1 LAAAWLAE
9 LARGRFVAGRLGG
22 VRDVRVGI
30 DVGGTFTDL
39 VALVDGQVVTAKVPS
54 TPRDQAEGVL
64 RVLAAG
70 GVDAGRVGA
79 FAHGTTVATNALLE
93 RRGARTALVT
103 TAGFRDVLEIGR
115 QQRPALYD
123 LAADRPPA
131 LVPRELRF
139 TVAERAGP
147 DGVLRPLDG
156 DSLAAAVA
164 AVRDADVEAVAV
176 CLLFSFLHPEHERR
190 VGEALRDALGGSV
203 AVSLSSEVLPE
214 FREYERCSTT
224 VADAYLTPRLAAYL
238 ARLARE
244 AEAGGLPTPLLMQSS
259 GGVIEA
265 GWAAGH
271 AASCVLS
278 GPAGG
283 VVGAAWVAGL
293 SGEEDLLT
301 FDMGG
306 TSTDVAPV
314 VGGQVQTT
322 TEAVVAGVPLKLPMV
337 DVHSV
342 SAGGG
347 SVAWVDEGG
356 ALRVGPASAGAE
368 PGPAAYGQGG
378 EEATVTDA
386 NLWLGYL
393 PDGAELGGEVVLRRE
408 LAERA
413 LARVGERLGEDVGE
427 VALGVVRVAN
437 AEMVRAL
444 RVISVERG
452 LDPREFTLV
461 AFGGAG
467 PLHACALAEEI
478 GIGRVLVPRAS
489 GVLSALGLA
498 ISDLRR
504 DYVRP
509 LLGRLDQL
517 DPAVPR
523 AVWRE
528 LEDLAGQELAANE
541 AGTTAAG
548 RRRSLGRRARGAS
561 GGGQPALTRRADLR
575 YRGQSFELTVD
586 VEEVEDLGERFHQA
600 HRRRYG
606 YRMDDEPV
614 EVVNLRLV
622 AAVPAGKPELRA
634 EPARARRGA
643 ARRRVNLDG
652 TWREVAVLAREE
664 LGGGD
669 RLDGPVVV
677 EFAEATLLLR
687 PGWRAA
693 VDDAGTLVLERDGGH
708 R

>member
-1 LAAAWLAE
+1 
-9 LARGRFVAGRLGG
+9 VAGTRNVRL
-22 VRDVRVGI
+22 GI

-39 VALVDGQVVTAKVPS
+39 VALVDGRVVTAKVPS

-64 RVLAAG
+64 RALAAG
-70 GVDAGRVGA
+70 GVDAARVAA

-103 TAGFRDVLEIGR
+103 TSGFRDVLEIGR

-139 TVAERAGP
+139 AVDERTGP
-147 DGVLRPLDG
+147 DGVLRPLDEDG
-156 DSLAAAVA
+156 LAKVVA
-164 AVRDADVEAVAV
+164 AVRDAGVEAVAV
-176 CLLFSFLHPEHERR
+176 CLLFSFLHPEHEQR
-190 VGEALRDALGGSV
+190 VGKALREALGEDV

-214 FREYERCSTT
+214 FREYERFSTT
-224 VADAYLTPRLAAYL
+224 VADAYLTPRMAAYL
-238 ARLARE
+238 ARLVGE
-244 AEAGGLPTPLLMQSS
+244 AEREGLPAPLVMQSS
-259 GGVIEA
+259 GGVVEA
-265 GWAAGH
+265 GRAGGNAAR
-271 AASCVLS
+271 CVLS

-283 VVGAAWVAGL
+283 VVGAAWAAGL
-293 SGEEDLLT
+293 SGHDDLLT

-322 TEAVVAGVPLKLPMV
+322 TEAVVAGVPIKLPMV

-347 SVAWVDEGG
+347 SIAWVDEGG
-356 ALRVGPASAGAE
+356 ALRVGPRSAGAD
-368 PGPAAYGQGG
+368 PGPAAYGRGG
-378 EEATVTDA
+378 EDATVTDA

-393 PDGAELGGEVVLRRE
+393 PDGAALGGEVVLRRE
-408 LAERA
+408 LAGEA
-413 LARVGERLGEDVGE
+413 LARVGERLGEDLLE

-467 PLHACALAEEI
+467 PLHACALAEEM

-509 LLGRLDQL
+509 VLGRLDEL
-517 DPAVPR
+517 DA
-523 AVWRE
+523 AALEEGWRE
-528 LEDLAGQELAANE
+528 LEDQARQELPADGGE
-541 AGTTAAG
+541 PVLD
-548 RRRSLGRRARGAS
+548 RRG
-561 GGGQPALTRRADLR
+561 DLR

-586 VEEVEDLGERFHQA
+586 VDDTGTLAEGFHEA

-606 YRMDDEPV
+606 YRMDDETV

-634 EPARARRGA
+634 EPPSGGRGER
-643 ARRRVNLDG
+643 RRRVNLDG
-652 TWREVAVLAREE
+652 GWREVTVLAREE

-669 RLDGPVVV
+669 RLEGPAVV
-677 EFAEATLLLR
+677 EFPEATLLLR
-687 PGWRAA
+687 PGWQAT
-693 VDDAGTLVLERDGGH
+693 VDDAGTMVLEHQGE
-708 R
+708 